1 MQRLLFFLSFQ
12 LIIVLSLSFIN
23 RKYLNQKISTNQIAI
38 IASFL
43 FYLSIIVMV
52 IATNYF
58 LKKELNSYDL
68 NGDGFFNGKE
78 ISPEQKI
85 AMHNVISDT
94 ARNFAPF
101 VGIIY
106 SLIYYLLLLII
117 LVTIKKGRQFFCK
130 SKSINV

>member
-78 ISPEQKI
+78 IRPEQKI

>member
-1 MQRLLFFLSFQ
+1 MQILIFLSFQ
-12 LIIVLSLSFIN
+12 LIVVLSLYFIN
-23 RKYLNQKISTNQIAI
+23 RKYLNKKISTNQIAI

-58 LKKELNSYDL
+58 LKKELDSYDL

-78 ISPEQKI
+78 INPEQKI

-94 ARNFAPF
+94 GRNFAPF

-117 LVTIKKGRQFFCK
+117 LVTIKKGRQFFSK